1 MKVISL
7 CFGLLVLFPTFL
19 FANQW
24 GTEYLKFELSET
36 WKCQTDENQYI
47 CYPADASK
55 RKEALIVVAA
65 KIEDTKE
72 DKLEKYY
79 DYLKKPKEIKTP
91 SGQAITS
98 KVHLIKYITVNDTKW
113 IDALHESSEVPDYY
127 TRYLATIQSGIVIV
141 LAYSTSIEKNIL
153 YIKDLRNMVQTLKV
167 TAKLPTQKE

>member
-1 MKVISL
+1 MRQVPL
-7 CFGLLVLFPTFL
+7 CFAFLILSFTPL

-24 GTEYLKFELSET
+24 GTEYLKFELPET

-55 RKEALIVVAA
+55 RKEALIVTAA
-65 KIEDTKE
+65 KIEDSKE
-72 DKLEKYY
+72 DTLEKYY

-91 SGQAITS
+91 NGQTITN
-98 KVHLIKYITVNDTKW
+98 KVHLIKYISINDTKW

-141 LAYSTSIEKNIL
+141 LAYSTSVEKNIL
-153 YIKDLRNMVQTLKV
+153 YIKDLRSMVQTLKV
-167 TAKLPTQKE
+167 TAKIPTLKE